1 VNHCRAVFVIAALAS
16 ALLSAAQ
23 RAEADVVVR
32 VDRASQTMDVS
43 IDGTDLYRWPVSTA
57 KPGYLTPPGV
67 FHPQWMVVRW
77 FSRIYDNSPMPHS
90 IFYYSGFAI
99 HGSYETRRLG
109 APASHGCIRLHPDNA
124 AILYDLIEREGM
136 KNTTI
141 IVQ

>member
-1 VNHCRAVFVIAALAS
+1 MNHCRAVFVIAALAS

-43 IDGTDLYRWPVSTA
+43 IDGADLYRWPVSTA

>member
-1 VNHCRAVFVIAALAS
+1 MNHCRAVFVIAALAS